1 VRLTNEQ
8 RETILRVVAEIAGP
22 QARTR
27 LFGSRVDDSKR
38 GGDIDLLVEL
48 DTPVEDLLGLEL
60 KLGTRLYRA
69 MLERKVDVVLLAP
82 NIEKQTIH
90 KVALA
95 TGILL

>member
-1 VRLTNEQ
+1 VRLTDEQ
-8 RETILRVVAEIAGP
+8 RKTILRVVAEIAGP

-48 DTPVEDLLGLEL
+48 DTPIEDRLGLEL

-69 MLERKVDVVLLAP
+69 MQERKVDVVLLAP
-82 NIEKQTIH
+82 NIDQQPIH
-90 KVALA
+90 KVALE
-95 TGILL
+95 TGVLL

>member
-1 VRLTNEQ
+1 MRLTDQQ

-48 DTPVEDLLGLEL
+48 DTPVEDRLGLEL

-82 NIEKQTIH
+82 NIDQQPIH
-90 KVALA
+90 KVALE

>member
-1 VRLTNEQ
+1 MRLTSEQ

-48 DTPVEDLLGLEL
+48 DEPVENSA
-60 KLGTRLYRA
+60 KLYA
-69 MLERKVDVVLLAP
+69 MLSGRLSRALDGRQVDVLLMAP
-82 NIEKQTIH
+82 NLSVQPIH
-90 KVALA
+90 QVALA
-95 TGILL
+95 RGVLL

>member
-1 VRLTNEQ
+1 MRLTDEQ

-48 DTPVEDLLGLEL
+48 DTPVENRLGLEL
-60 KLGTRLYRA
+60 RLGTRLYRA

-82 NIEKQTIH
+82 NIEKQPIH
-90 KVALA
+90 KVALE
-95 TGILL
+95 TGVLL

>member
-1 VRLTNEQ
+1 MRLTDEQ

-48 DTPVEDLLGLEL
+48 DTPVEDRLGLEL
-60 KLGTRLYRA
+60 RLGARLYRA
-69 MLERKVDVVLLAP
+69 MHERKVDVVLLAP
-82 NIEKQTIH
+82 NIEKQAIH
-90 KVALA
+90 EVALE
-95 TGILL
+95 TGVLL

>member
-69 MLERKVDVVLLAP
+69 MLEREVDVVLLAP